1 MMPKHALGEPY
12 RQAPGPVALEPV
24 ALEPVALEPVA
35 RDPLALVVDAK

>member
-1 MMPKHALGEPY
+1 MPKHALGEPY
-12 RQAPGPVALEPV
+12 RQ

>member
-1 MMPKHALGEPY
+1 MPKHALAEPY
-12 RQAPGPVALEPV
+12 RQASVPVALVPV

>member
-1 MMPKHALGEPY
+1 MPKDALGEPY

-24 ALEPVALEPVA
+24 ALEPVA